1 MNLNEYRK
9 YQSVSSDMHSPD
21 AILLLSTSLW
31 EINIVVHGP
40 FC

>member
-1 MNLNEYRK
+1 MQKELQR
-9 YQSVSSDMHSPD
+9 VFFDMCTLK

-40 FC
+40 LC